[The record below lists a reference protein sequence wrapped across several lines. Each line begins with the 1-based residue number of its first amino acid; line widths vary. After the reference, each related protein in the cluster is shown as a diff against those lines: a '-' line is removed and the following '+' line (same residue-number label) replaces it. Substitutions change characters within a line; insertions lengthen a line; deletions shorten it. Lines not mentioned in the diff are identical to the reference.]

1 MSKHTVNVQIEV
13 DQKFIPSQEGR
24 SKVEVH
30 TIVGG
35 ETVSTVRIYESGS
48 GQAEYFV
55 SAVLRSD
62 HYAVERALKG
72 DLRFRSVEFDSEMG
86 EFVAYVSGWT
96 AATALAEEVGLTD
109 VRLRAAVLS

>member
-1 MSKHTVNVQIEV
+1 MSKHTVNVQVEV
-13 DQKFIPSQEGR
+13 DQKFLPSQDGR
-24 SKVEVH
+24 SKVDVH
-30 TIVGG
+30 TIVVG
-35 ETVSTVRIYESGS
+35 ETTSTVRIYESDHN
-48 GQAEYFV
+48 AEYFV

-62 HYAVERALKG
+62 HYAVERALKA
-72 DLRFRSVEFDSEMG
+72 DLRFRGVEFDSEMG